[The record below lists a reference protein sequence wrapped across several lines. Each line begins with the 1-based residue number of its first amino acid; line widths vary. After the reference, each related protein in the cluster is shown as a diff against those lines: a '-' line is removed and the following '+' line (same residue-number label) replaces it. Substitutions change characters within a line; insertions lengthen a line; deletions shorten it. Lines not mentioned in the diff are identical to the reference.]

1 MITVR
6 DGAESGGGTLLAR
19 YCNTHNSEVVMSS
32 GESLVV
38 ELTTDD
44 RKQRQGFAASF
55 NFVKEYVNN
64 VPNSKSTT
72 VSPLLLPPASG
83 QFSVATLLIASCQ
96 TTSHNVKDFIQCSYR
111 LYYCLFYF
119 SL

>member
-1 MITVR
+1 VITVR

-55 NFVKEYVNN
+55 NFVKEYVNSA
-64 VPNSKSTT
+64 PNSKSTT
-72 VSPLLLPPASG
+72 VPPLLLPPASG
-83 QFSVATLLIASCQ
+83 QFSCG
-96 TTSHNVKDFIQCSYR
+96 CSY
-111 LYYCLFYF
+111 
-119 SL
+119 